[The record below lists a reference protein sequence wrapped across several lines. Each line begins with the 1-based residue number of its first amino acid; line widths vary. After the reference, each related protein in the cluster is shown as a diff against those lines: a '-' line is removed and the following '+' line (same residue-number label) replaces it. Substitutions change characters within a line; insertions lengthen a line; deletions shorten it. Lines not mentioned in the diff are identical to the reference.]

1 MKTKITQSIVA
12 NMQAAAK
19 DLVLYD
25 EALPGF
31 CLRIRPTGTKIWYF
45 RYRTPGGPQRRLV
58 LGRFPG
64 VGAAMARQLAMVA
77 AGDVARGI
85 DLLAQRREVA
95 AETVRSRQS
104 TLKTFIT
111 ERYEPWALTYLRTG
125 ELQLE
130 RIRADFAEW
139 MDKPLTDL
147 SPWLIDLWRKRQIAT
162 GMAPV
167 TVNRNLQ
174 RLRALVAK
182 AVLWKVIDQH
192 PFAEVKPLRCDKT
205 GRARYLSDT
214 EEQQLR
220 DALFA
225 REQKL
230 RRNRVSFNR
239 WRDVR
244 GIAPLPLRTA
254 EYIDHVRPMVLLALN
269 TGMRRGELLNLQWRD
284 VDIDGKWLTIQ
295 GATAKS
301 GQTRR
306 IPLNVEALATI
317 SGWKQQAGRVRDDG
331 HVFRGAAGAKLT
343 RIDTAWR
350 KLVKRANLQNFRFHD
365 LRHHF
370 ASRLVQ
376 SGIDLNTVRDLMG
389 HADLEMVLRYAHLSP
404 DRLTMAVEKVA
415 RTAPAPTI
423 APNASVPA

>member
-1 MKTKITQSIVA
+1 MKTKITQSIVT

-19 DLVLYD
+19 DIVLYD
-25 EALPGF
+25 DALPGF
-31 CLRIRPTGTKIWYF
+31 CLRIRPTGTKIWYY
-45 RYRTPGGPQRRLV
+45 RYRTTGGPQRRLV

-125 ELQLE
+125 EFQLE
-130 RIRADFAEW
+130 RIRADFAGW

-147 SPWLIDLWRKRQIAT
+147 TPWLIDQWRKRQIAA

-182 AVLWKVIDQH
+182 AVLWKVIDLH
-192 PFAEVKPLRCDKT
+192 PFAEVKPLRCDRT
-205 GRARYLSDT
+205 GRARYLSDA

-230 RRNRVSFNR
+230 RRNRVSFNK
-239 WRDVR
+239 WLQQR
-244 GIAPLPLRTA
+244 GFAPFPLRTA
-254 EYIDHVRPMVLLALN
+254 EFIDHIRPMVLIALN

-284 VDIDGKWLTIQ
+284 VDLDGKWLMIQ

-306 IPLNVEALATI
+306 IPLNVEALAII

-331 HVFRGAAGAKLT
+331 YVFRGATGAKLT

-350 KLVKRANLQNFRFHD
+350 KLVKRANLENFRFHD

-415 RTAPAPTI
+415 RSAPAPS
-423 APNASVPA
+423 AAVPA